1 MSHEIE
7 FRNGSY
13 SMAHAGET
21 PWHGLSKHVPSDLTP
36 EQMLNAAG
44 LDWKVKKIPA
54 YAEVGGKRIVMDH
67 GLLVREDDN
76 TILDEVPSDWNEV
89 QNSEAAE
96 FFNQF
101 IEEGSMSMET
111 AGSLKGGQIVFFLA
125 KVNDSFELFG
135 GDRVDS
141 YLLFSNIHKYGFST
155 SVQFNPVRVVCHN
168 TFTMAMDHKSKNI
181 VKVSHRTQFDSSKVK
196 ELLGVAKTKLGT
208 YKEAA
213 SFIGSKKAEKEN
225 IVEYFQRVF
234 PILNSKTEKKTSK
247 NANAALNVLEAQPGA
262 NFAEGSWWSAFNAVT
277 YMTDHTIGRSDNT
290 RLASSWYGKNR
301 QVKLDA
307 MKLAIEY
314 AEKSPELI
322 TA

>member
-7 FRNGSY
+7 FRNG
-13 SMAHAGET
+13 AHSFAYAGEE
-21 PWHGLSKHVPSDLTP
+21 PWHNLGKKVPHDLTP

-54 YAEVGGKRIVMDH
+54 YAEVGGKRIMMDH

-135 GDRVDS
+135 GDKVDS

-168 TFTMAMDHKSKNI
+168 TFTMAMDHKAKNI
-181 VKVSHRTQFDSSKVK
+181 VKVTHRKQFNSSQVK
-196 ELLGVAKTKLGT
+196 ELLGIAKSKLGS
-208 YKEAA
+208 YKESA
-213 SFIGSKKAEKEN
+213 SFIGSKKAEKED

-247 NANAALNVLEAQPGA
+247 NANAALNVLESQPGA

-277 YMTDHTIGRSDNT
+277 YMADHTIGRSDNT
-290 RLASSWYGKNR
+290 RLASAWYGKNR

-314 AEKSPELI
+314 AEKSPDLV